1 MLSVLY
7 TAEENAFRESVR
19 EFAEKVVA
27 PRAEE
32 IEATAEYPR
41 DLLDELGRAGYMGA
55 LIPQEYG
62 GTGQGMVYE
71 TIIAEEISAACAM
84 LDVTRGVTSVYF
96 APPVYKFGNDEQKAR
111 YLPPIVKGEKIGA
124 IGITEP
130 DVGSDTAG
138 MKTTA
143 VRDGDDFV
151 INGEKRF
158 ITNGSLADYMLLFA
172 VTDPSVKARKGMSAF
187 IFETTTPGF
196 SVVKDYDLMG
206 LRGLKVAHLKIE
218 NCRVPASSM
227 LGEENNGFTILMDEL
242 DTERTSLAAGAVGY
256 ARAAM
261 EIAIQ
266 YSTEREQFGR
276 EIRTFEGVSF
286 KIADM
291 AVKLDAARLMTLQA
305 ARRIDMGIPAT
316 RQGASA
322 KLFAC
327 VSAQEI
333 ATEALQVTGGI
344 GYTKDCK
351 TEQLFRDARLMTIG
365 GGTAEIMKYL
375 IQREVYKERGF

>member
-1 MLSVLY
+1 MLSVMY
-7 TAEENAFRESVR
+7 TAEENAFREQVR
-19 EFAEKVVA
+19 DFAEKVVA
-27 PRAEE
+27 PKADE

-41 DLLDELGRAGYMGA
+41 DLLYELGKAGYMGA
-55 LIPQEYG
+55 LIPKEYG
-62 GTGQGMVYE
+62 GTGLGMVAE
-71 TIIAEEISAACAM
+71 TIIAEEISAVCPM

-96 APPVYKFGNDEQKAR
+96 APPVYKFGNDEQKKK
-111 YLPPIVKGEKIGA
+111 YLPPIVTGEKIGA

-130 DVGSDTAG
+130 EVGSDTAG

-143 VRDGDDFV
+143 VREGNEFV

-158 ITNGSLADYMLLFA
+158 ITNGSIADYMLLFA

-187 IFETTTPGF
+187 IFETANPGF
-196 SVVKDYDLMG
+196 SVVKDYELMG

-218 NCRVPASSM
+218 DARVPASSM
-227 LGEENNGFTILMDEL
+227 LGEENRGFTILMDEL

-256 ARAAM
+256 ARAAF
-261 EIAIQ
+261 ELAIKH
-266 YSTEREQFGR
+266 STEREQFGT
-276 EIRTFEGVSF
+276 EIRRFEGVSF

-291 AVKLDAARLMTLQA
+291 AVKLDAARLLTLQA
-305 ARRIDMGIPAT
+305 ARQIDMGISAT
-316 RQGASA
+316 RQGATA
-322 KLFAC
+322 KLFSC

-365 GGTAEIMKYL
+365 GGTAEIMKFL
-375 IQREVYKERGF
+375 IQREVYKERGY

>member
-7 TAEENAFRESVR
+7 TAEENAYREKVR
-19 EFAEKVVA
+19 EFAEKFVA
-27 PRAEE
+27 PRADE

-41 DLLDELGRAGYMGA
+41 DLLLELGKSGYMGA
-55 LIPQEYG
+55 LIPPEYG
-62 GTGQGMVYE
+62 GTGLGMVYE
-71 TIIAEEISAACAM
+71 TIIAEEISAVCAM

-96 APPVYKFGNDEQKAR
+96 APPVYKFGNDEQKAK
-111 YLPPIVKGEKIGA
+111 YLPPIVTGEKIGC

-143 VRDGDDFV
+143 VRDGDDFIV
-151 INGEKRF
+151 NGEKRF
-158 ITNGSLADYMLLFA
+158 ITNGSIADYMLLFA
-172 VTDPSVKARKGMSAF
+172 VTDTSVKARKGMSAF
-187 IFETTTPGF
+187 IFETETEGF
-196 SVVKDYDLMG
+196 SVIKDYDLMG
-206 LRGLKVAHLKIE
+206 LRGLKVAHLKFE
-218 NCRVPASSM
+218 NCRIPASSM
-227 LGEENNGFTILMDEL
+227 LGEENKGFRILMDEL

-261 EIAIQ
+261 EIAIEH
-266 YSTEREQFGR
+266 SVERQQFGT
-276 EIRTFEGVSF
+276 EIRKFEGVSF

-291 AVKLDAARLMTLQA
+291 AVKIDAARLMTLQA
-305 ARRIDMGIPAT
+305 ARRIDTGACAT

-327 VSAQEI
+327 VSAQEV

-375 IQREVYKERGF
+375 IQREVYRERGL

>member
-7 TAEENAFRESVR
+7 TAEENAYREQVR
-19 EFAEKVVA
+19 EFAERVVA
-27 PRAEE
+27 PRAQE
-32 IEATAEYPR
+32 IEDTAEYPR
-41 DLLDELGRAGYMGA
+41 DLLFELGKAGYMGA
-55 LIPQEYG
+55 LIPEEFG
-62 GTGQGMVYE
+62 GTGLGMVAE
-71 TIIAEEISAACAM
+71 TIIAEEISAVCAM

-96 APPVYKFGNDEQKAR
+96 APPVYKFGSDEQKAR
-111 YLPPIVKGEKIGA
+111 YLPPIVTGEKVGA

-143 VRDGDDFV
+143 VRDGDEFV

-187 IFETTTPGF
+187 IFETDNPAF

-206 LRGLKVAHLKIE
+206 LRGLKVSHLKID
-218 NCRVPASSM
+218 NARVPAYSM
-227 LGEENNGFTILMDEL
+227 LGEENKGFRILMDEL

-256 ARAAM
+256 GRAAF
-261 EIAIQ
+261 EYALQ

-276 EIRTFEGVSF
+276 EIRAFEGVSF

-305 ARRIDMGIPAT
+305 ARRIDMGISAT

>member
-7 TAEENAFRESVR
+7 TAEENAFRETVR
-19 EFAEKVVA
+19 AFAEKVVA

-41 DLLDELGRAGYMGA
+41 DLLCELGKAGYMGA
-55 LIPQEYG
+55 LIPKEYG
-62 GTGQGMVYE
+62 GTGLGMVCE
-71 TIIAEEISAACAM
+71 TIIAEEISAVCAM

-96 APPVYKFGNDEQKAR
+96 APPVYKFGSDEQKAK
-111 YLPPIVKGEKIGA
+111 YLPPIVTGEKIGA

-143 VRDGDDFV
+143 VRDGDDFIV
-151 INGEKRF
+151 NGEKRF
-158 ITNGSLADYMLLFA
+158 ITNGSIADYMLLFA

-187 IFETTTPGF
+187 IFETDTEGF
-196 SVVKDYDLMG
+196 SVVKDYELMG
-206 LRGLKVAHLKIE
+206 LRGLKVAHLKFE
-218 NCRVPASSM
+218 NCRVPASGM
-227 LGEENNGFTILMDEL
+227 LGEENKGFTILMDEL
-242 DTERTSLAAGAVGY
+242 DTERTSLAGGAVGY

-261 EIAIQ
+261 ELAIEH
-266 YSTEREQFGR
+266 SVEREQFGQQ
-276 EIRTFEGVSF
+276 IRRFEGISF

-305 ARRIDMGIPAT
+305 ARRIDAGMPAT

-365 GGTAEIMKYL
+365 GGTAEIMKFL
-375 IQREVYKERGF
+375 VQREVYKERGY